1 MKNCFDI
8 GYFYKR
14 VCPNVDQAKDKKEKQ
29 RKEKKSVLLVDLNK
43 KA

>member
-8 GYFYKR
+8 GYFYDR
-14 VCPNVDQAKDKKEKQ
+14 VCPNVDQAKDKKEK
-29 RKEKKSVLLVDLNK
+29 KKSVLLVDLNK